1 MNYPVASIRVNQAES
16 LGDDHTVL
24 LRLERNHRWKGLDQR
39 ESYPATLG
47 THNVGT
53 RYLPTFT
60 ILAFSR
66 RFIGDDIEST
76 TPSSS
81 NDPCRL
87 SASHHFSAIS
97 CTYDANHPPN
107 GYPCTTEDNGTSSL
121 AFNTTRNGSIPVIH
135 RFEPGSTL
143 FYFIDQRYLSP
154 RSFCLLRVAMHTA
167 ASSWNLCKMGV
178 TFQEVLYANEAVFRV
193 VYDPYLS
200 SEYYATAF
208 FPSAYDKTLAVG
220 PLSFQRENV
229 DFLSNVLCHE
239 LGHVLG
245 VRHTKWETTE
255 RGPAFYFPTRALD
268 EASVM
273 NSALAHT
280 LALLVISKKD
290 AEEVRQLYSLAEGL
304 HGRGA
309 PCGEFHIR
317 DVCVKRPWDVWRL
330 W

>member
-1 MNYPVASIRVNQAES
+1 MDYLLASINVDQEGNRCGN
-16 LGDDHTVL
+16 
-24 LRLERNHRWKGLDQR
+24 GLHQR
-39 ESYPATLG
+39 DCYLAVYG

-76 TPSSS
+76 TPSST
-81 NDPCRL
+81 NDSHRL
-87 SASHHFSAIS
+87 SSSHDLSAIS
-97 CTYDANHPPN
+97 FSDHTDHPSA

-121 AFNTTRNGSIPVIH
+121 AFNMTRNGSIPLIH

-167 ASSWNLCKMGV
+167 ASSWNLCQMGV
-178 TFQEVLYANEAVFRV
+178 TFQEILYANEAVFRV
-193 VYDPYLS
+193 VYDPYMS
-200 SEYYATAF
+200 SDFYAKAF
-208 FPSAYDKTLAVG
+208 FPSDRNRILAVG
-220 PLSFQRENV
+220 SLSFQRENV
-229 DFLSNVLCHE
+229 DLLSNVLCHE

-245 VRHTKWETTE
+245 IRHTKWETTE
-255 RGPAFYFPTRALD
+255 PSQAAVYFPTRALD

-280 LALLVISKKD
+280 LALLVISKRD
-290 AEEVRQLYSLAEGL
+290 AQEVRQLYSLAEGL

-309 PCGEFHIR
+309 PCGEFNIR
-317 DVCVKRPWDVWRL
+317 NVCVKRPWDVWRV